1 MSFGDDEDDDAEEQ
15 ERTRSQ
21 TSSQSQVSSESDPLD
36 PFSRDVNSRLL
47 QVLHEEEDVVI
58 PQSHSP
64 SRSLAR
70 TPVPASAPASQQEMS
85 SAPPVSRSTSGSRS
99 RSNSTPPKL
108 SRRGTL
114 ESLLSPLANFIDFRE
129 DEGSTRSW
137 RSFVEFS
144 S

>member
-1 MSFGDDEDDDAEEQ
+1 MSFGDDEDEDAEEQ
-15 ERTRSQ
+15 ERTQ
-21 TSSQSQVSSESDPLD
+21 AHSSTQSQEGS
-36 PFSRDVNSRLL
+36 FTHDVNNRLL

-58 PQSHSP
+58 PHSHSP
-64 SRSLAR
+64 SCSRAR
-70 TPVPASAPASQQEMS
+70 TPMPASAPAYQQEAS
-85 SAPPVSRSTSGSRS
+85 FVPPVSRSTSGSRS

>member
-1 MSFGDDEDDDAEEQ
+1 MSFGDDDDEDAEEP

-21 TSSQSQVSSESDPLD
+21 LSTQSQEPSGAESFMP
-36 PFSRDVNSRLL
+36 DVNSRLL
-47 QVLHEEEDVVI
+47 QVLDEEEDVVI
-58 PQSHSP
+58 PQSHP
-64 SRSLAR
+64 SSSSRAR
-70 TPVPASAPASQQEMS
+70 TPVPQSAPARPQEAP
-85 SAPPVSRSTSGSRS
+85 SAPPVSHPASGSRS
-99 RSNSTPPKL
+99 RSNSTPQKL